1 MIRGYNSHNGFYD
14 INEVV
19 QGLINLFSNGF
30 NLELPDIKKWYIQRI
45 DISYVYDLLNQENVK
60 NYINNNRYL
69 VYPRRKTQY
78 FLNECVY
85 FAGSRTTLKIYN
97 KLVEFLKHD
106 SRKLFKYSDFNL
118 DNYKEEIKGFIRF
131 ECEIRKKK
139 INELLGNNGIENIK
153 LEVLEDFVRCE
164 FMKLFKINDKN
175 LCIVRNQIDVKNLLY
190 SRHSECKARRLF
202 GFYLTCIND
211 GINNVKEQF
220 SSSSFYRN
228 ISELK
233 EAGID
238 FTQQAFV
245 VEEKQVEEK
254 FIDFIPFMSDCKYME
269 VV

>member
-1 MIRGYNSHNGFYD
+1 MVH
-14 INEVV
+14 
-19 QGLINLFSNGF
+19 GLINLFSNGF
-30 NLELPDIKKWYIQRI
+30 DLELPDIKKWYIQRI
-45 DISYVYDLLNQENVK
+45 DISFVYDLLTQDNVK

-106 SRKLFKYSDFNL
+106 SRKMFKFKDFDL
-118 DNYKEEIKGFIRF
+118 DKYKDKIKGYIRF

-139 INELLGNNGIENIK
+139 INELLGNNKIENIK
-153 LEVLEDFVRCE
+153 IDVLENFVIGE

-175 LCIVRNQIDVKNLLY
+175 ICLVRSQNDVKNLLY
-190 SRHSECKARRLF
+190 SKHNECKARRLF
-202 GFYLTCIND
+202 GFYLTCVND
-211 GINNVKEQF
+211 GINNVKEQY

-254 FIDFIPFMSDCKYME
+254 FIDFVPFMNNCKFRE

>member
-1 MIRGYNSHNGFYD
+1 MIRGYNSHNGFND

-19 QGLINLFSNGF
+19 NGLINLFSNGF
-30 NLELPDIKKWYIQRI
+30 GLELPSIENWYIQRI
-45 DISYVYDLLNQENVK
+45 DISFVYDLLNQDNVK

-106 SRKLFKYSDFNL
+106 SRRLFKYNDFNL
-118 DNYKEEIKGFIRF
+118 EEYKEYIKGFVRF

-139 INELLGNNGIENIK
+139 INELFGYNGIENIK
-153 LEVLEDFVRCE
+153 IEVLEEFVIGE

-175 LCIVRNQIDVKNLLY
+175 LCIVRSQNEVKNLLY
-190 SRHSECKARRLF
+190 SKYSECKARRLF
-202 GFYLTCIND
+202 GFYLTCVND
-211 GINNVKEQF
+211 GINNVKEQY

-233 EAGID
+233 ESGID

-245 VEEKQVEEK
+245 VEEKRVEEK
-254 FIDFIPFMSDCKYME
+254 FIDFIPFISDCKYKE